1 MRDSLSIRRQMKSIL
16 FDWRGMPALT
26 NKLWLVHARSSI
38 YDDVLSVCRWKAGAG
53 GARYLSMKRLETAA
67 FALLFA
73 CSPAVAATSSW
84 VETPGGDVRLV
95 ALPANADGTVRAML
109 DIRLHDGWKTYWRD
123 PGGSGIPPSV
133 AVSGAELTAVGFPA
147 PKRLGDQTNHYI
159 GYDAPVRLPL
169 TLAKPEGG
177 AITATVFLGV
187 CKDICIPVQAELTA
201 DASAESFANPLEAMA
216 ISDADATLPHGAGDG
231 FKPLSGQ
238 WAADGKSISVRFEA
252 PAEGAL
258 PDVFL
263 SGTSTF
269 EFGAAGPVR
278 RDGGVFVADVPVLH
292 KPKVFDLTKNP
303 IKLTVRAGD
312 KTMESP
318 LAIE

>member
-1 MRDSLSIRRQMKSIL
+1 MKSIL
-16 FDWRGMPALT
+16 FDRRGMPALT
-26 NKLWLVHARSSI
+26 NERWLVHARSSI
-38 YDDVLSVCRWKAGAG
+38 YDDRIRVCRWKAGAG

-84 VETPGGDVRLV
+84 VETPGGDVRLI
-95 ALPANADGTVRAML
+95 ALPANADGTVRALL

-133 AVSGAELTAVGFPA
+133 AISGAELTSVGFPA
-147 PKRLGDQTNHYI
+147 PKRLGEQTNHYI

-169 TLAKPEGG
+169 TLARPEGG

-187 CKDICIPVQAELTA
+187 CKDICIPVQAELTV
-201 DASAESFANPLEAMA
+201 DASTESFANPLEAMA
-216 ISDADATLPHGAGDG
+216 ISDADATLPHDADDG

-252 PAEGAL
+252 PAEGTL

-278 RDGGVFVADVPVLH
+278 RDGTAYVADVPVLH
-292 KPKVFDLTKNP
+292 RPKVFDLAKNP

-312 KTMESP
+312 RTMESP

>member
-1 MRDSLSIRRQMKSIL
+1 
-16 FDWRGMPALT
+16 
-26 NKLWLVHARSSI
+26 
-38 YDDVLSVCRWKAGAG
+38 
-53 GARYLSMKRLETAA
+53 MKRLNAA
-67 FALLFA
+67 AICWFFAHSAALA
-73 CSPAVAATSSW
+73 ASSPW

-95 ALPANADGTVRAML
+95 TLPAAEDGTVRAML

-123 PGGSGIPPSV
+123 PGGSGIPPSI
-133 AVSGAELTAVGFPA
+133 AVSGAELRTIGFPA
-147 PKRLGDQTNHYI
+147 PKRLGDDSTHYI

-169 TLAKPEGG
+169 ALDKADGKP
-177 AITATVFLGV
+177 ITATVFLGV

-201 DASAESFANPLEAMA
+201 DASGESFANPLEETA
-216 ISDADATLPHGAGDG
+216 ISEAEANLPKGAGDG

-238 WAADGKSISVRFEA
+238 WAADGKSISVRFAA
-252 PAEGAL
+252 PADGAL

-278 RDGGVFVADVPVLH
+278 REGDAFVAEVPVLH
-292 KPKVFDLTKNP
+292 KPKVFDLEKNP
-303 IKLTVRAGD
+303 IRLTLRAGAR
-312 KTMESP
+312 TMESP